1 MMNARALS
9 DKAKSLS
16 KELDVTPHFIINHY
30 FFDAV
35 LKRIAS
41 SNYKDIFIL
50 KGGYLL
56 SIRLGILTRTTNDLD
71 FSIGN
76 EEIDI
81 DDIQNIIL
89 DILAV
94 NINDSITFEI
104 KEIVPIKDGNGVR
117 FNILA
122 KLENIRQSI
131 HIDIATNDPITPAV
145 IINKYETIISN
156 EVITL
161 HTYPYETILAEK
173 LQTVVSLG
181 TASSRA
187 KDLYDLYVLAN
198 MFGKSLN
205 KEQTINAIQTTFQ
218 FRDTNDNPINI
229 ITELNEIRDSNIQ
242 LNLWENYVRKHYF
255 TKGMEFYSI
264 IDSIIQLVK
273 KLFDMK

>member
-16 KELDVTPHFIINHY
+16 KDLGVTPHFIINHY

-35 LKRIAS
+35 LKRIAN

-76 EEIDI
+76 EELDI
-81 DDIQNIIL
+81 DNIHSVIL
-89 DILAV
+89 NILAV
-94 NINDSITFEI
+94 NINDSIIFEI

-117 FNILA
+117 FNIVA

-131 HIDIATNDPITPAV
+131 HIDIAANDPITPAV
-145 IINKYETIISN
+145 IINEYETIINN

-173 LQTVVSLG
+173 LQTVVSLA

-198 MFGKSLN
+198 MFGKSIN
-205 KEQTINAIQTTFQ
+205 KEDTINAIQTTFK
-218 FRDTNDNPINI
+218 FRDTNYNLHKI
-229 ITELNEIRDSNIQ
+229 IEELNEIRDSNIQ

-255 TKGMEFYSI
+255 TRGMEFYSVV
-264 IDSIIQLVK
+264 DSIIQLVNK
-273 KLFDMK
+273 IFDM

>member
-16 KELDVTPHFIINHY
+16 KELGVIPHFIINHY

-94 NINDSITFEI
+94 NIHDSITFEI

>member
-1 MMNARALS
+1 MNARALS

-16 KELDVTPHFIINHY
+16 KELGVTPHFIINHY

-41 SNYKDIFIL
+41 SNYKDVFIL

-71 FSIGN
+71 FSIGSKELDLGN
-76 EEIDI
+76 
-81 DDIQNIIL
+81 IQNVIS

-94 NINDSITFEI
+94 NMNDSIFFEL
-104 KEIVPIKDGNGVR
+104 KDIVPIKDGNGVR
-117 FNILA
+117 FNIVA
-122 KLENIRQSI
+122 KLDNIRQSI

-145 IINKYETIISN
+145 IINEYETIINN

-161 HTYPYETILAEK
+161 HTYPYETIFAEK

-205 KEQTINAIQTTFQ
+205 KEDTINAIQTTFK
-218 FRDTNDNPINI
+218 FRDTNYNLDKI
-229 ITELNEIRDSNIQ
+229 IDELNEIRDSNIQ

-255 TKGMEFYSI
+255 ARSMEFYSVV
-264 IDSIIQLVK
+264 DSIIHLVNT
-273 KLFDMK
+273 LFDMQ

>member
-16 KELDVTPHFIINHY
+16 KELGVTPHFIINHY

-35 LKRIAS
+35 LKRISKS
-41 SNYKDIFIL
+41 SYQNIFVL

-71 FSIGN
+71 FSFCN
-76 EEIDI
+76 EELDI
-81 DDIQNIIL
+81 DNIQNIIL
-89 DILAV
+89 DILRV
-94 NINDSITFEI
+94 DTNDSIIFEL
-104 KEIVPIKDGNGVR
+104 KDVAPINDGNGVR

-122 KLENIRQSI
+122 KLENIRQTI

-145 IINKYETIISN
+145 IISEYRTIIN
-156 EVITL
+156 HEVVTL
-161 HTYPYETILAEK
+161 FTYPYEAILAEK

-198 MFGKSLN
+198 IFGESLN
-205 KEQTINAIQTTFQ
+205 KEDAIKAIQTTFK
-218 FRDTNDNPINI
+218 FRDTNDDPDKI
-229 ITELNEIRDSNIQ
+229 IKELNEIKDSTIQ
-242 LNLWENYVRKHYF
+242 LNLWENYERKYYF
-255 TKGMEFYSI
+255 TKGMEFHSI
-264 IDSIIQLVK
+264 IDTIIQLMN
-273 KLFDMK
+273 KLFDM